1 MSPDTTPPTGTRH
14 EAAWIL
20 AGAVALLLCW
30 HAVSIGQLEYVLPG
44 PVRTARALGGLIA
57 DADFWVAL
65 GLTMARAA
73 GGLLCGVVVG
83 LVWGVLGGVWIRA
96 SWFGQPLLQVLLATP
111 PIILVILGL
120 TWLGANGWV
129 AVLVVALVTT
139 PLIAATTEEAIRG
152 IDHDLVEMARVF
164 GLTRTAVVTRVIH
177 PMVAP
182 PVLAATT
189 VALGQGIRVTVMA
202 ELLSTASGVGG
213 AVRMAQINIDTP
225 IIFAYAVVLTAVT
238 FVLDRS
244 VVQPL
249 RERANSYRAASGAA
263 V

>member
-1 MSPDTTPPTGTRH
+1 MKPDTSPPTGSRH
-14 EAAWIL
+14 PVAWIL
-20 AGAVALLLCW
+20 AGAVVLVLCW
-30 HAVSIGQLEYVLPG
+30 HGVSIGQLEYVLPG
-44 PVRTARALGGLIA
+44 PVRTARALGGLMT
-57 DADFWVAL
+57 DPGFWAAL
-65 GLTMARAA
+65 GLTLARAA
-73 GGLLCGVVVG
+73 GGLLCGVGVG
-83 LVWGVLGGVWIRA
+83 LAWGILGGVWIRA
-96 SWFGQPLLQVLLATP
+96 SWFGQTLLQVLLSTP

-152 IDHDLVEMARVF
+152 IDRDLVEMSRVF
-164 GLTRTAVVTRVIH
+164 GLSRAAIITRVIH

-189 VALGQGIRVTVMA
+189 VALGQGIRVAVMA

-225 IIFAYAVVLTAVT
+225 TIFAYAVVLTAVT
-238 FVLDRS
+238 FALDRS

-249 RERANSYRAASGAA
+249 RERANSYRGTSGST